1 MPKFSIASDK
11 TQSFCA
17 KISIASD
24 KTQSLLLLSIFL
36 SILEPVSRFLSKDE
50 PIKSC
55 VLNLIRHVDMRI
67 KVKRYRHRHSM
78 YGEPFVGISFLLS
91 LRALEMSKHCLQR
104 SL

>member
-1 MPKFSIASDK
+1 MPKFSIANDK
-11 TQSFCA
+11 TQSFVL
-17 KISIASD
+17 KYQSLV
-24 KTQSLLLLSIFL
+24 TQSLLLLSIFL